1 MYTMSA
7 AKLSAWIMARTIGK
21 CKACEYYMQGEEMT
35 RCGVGK
41 GMGHCAIFDFVCSDE
56 NGCQAWEAK
65 GSEEEMEMEDE
76 E

>member
-1 MYTMSA
+1 
-7 AKLSAWIMARTIGK
+7 
-21 CKACEYYMQGEEMT
+21 MQGEEMT
-35 RCGVGK
+35 KCGVGK
-41 GMGHCAIFDFVCSDE
+41 GMGHCAIFDFVCADE